1 MKSLDRV
8 AIERVGE
15 AIGSDLSVGAPREV
29 RGDVIVLS
37 RYARQAHFEDPVLLC
52 ALGAAAGIVDL
63 ALERLR
69 LGIAPAQDD
78 RRTRSAERDRGIL
91 PVAFDPDCLR
101 PGHSGAFA
109 IGAFRHRGR
118 LSRSKADFPTS
129 QLSKCTF
136 SLRHSDFLHFA
147 AVPEAAKK
155 RPKGTLA
162 KSRKPLRHSH

>member
-63 ALERLR
+63 GLERLR

-78 RRTRSAERDRGIL
+78 RRTRSAERDRAYCPLPSIRIAFGQVIL
-91 PVAFDPDCLR
+91 AFSP
-101 PGHSGAFA
+101 
-109 IGAFRHRGR
+109 
-118 LSRSKADFPTS
+118 
-129 QLSKCTF
+129 
-136 SLRHSDFLHFA
+136 
-147 AVPEAAKK
+147 
-155 RPKGTLA
+155 
-162 KSRKPLRHSH
+162 